1 MLSYIERL
9 CLLVF
14 MREEPAVISQ
24 PLTTVVGVR
33 AWSKPCEICAEQSG
47 TEPFFVSR
55 TSVSHVGIIPP
66 LLCTDV
72 NLKLLS

>member
-1 MLSYIERL
+1 MLSYIERF

-24 PLTTVVGVR
+24 LLPQ
-33 AWSKPCEICAEQSG
+33 WSVFELGPIRVKFVQNKVAPSH
-47 TEPFFVSR
+47 FFFRVLR
-55 TSVSHVGIIPP
+55 FSHVGIIPP